1 VWVRFPRI
9 SRMQNGILPGNINA
23 LPTTLASN
31 IANHQ
36 YVHQNYHST
45 SSSSKHCYK
54 EFIFL
59 LKIYWIP
66 LPRSNIRHIRDK
78 DAESIRRASKERGG
92 AKSGTDPAL
101 SSADFTTCAHD
112 QCMNGAHVEAPTRVR
127 TPHARTHN
135 THTHT
140 HTGTSPPLPP
150 PARES
155 VYEDPRERHPSEIA
169 SCHASCDHYGG
180 FPAGSRRRIWQLRSE
195 TVNGRRERR

>member
-1 VWVRFPRI
+1 MWVRFPRI

-78 DAESIRRASKERGG
+78 DAESIRRASEERGG

-127 TPHARTHN
+127 TPHARTH
-135 THTHT
+135 THTRT
-140 HTGTSPPLPP
+140 HIQAHHRHCLRR
-150 PARES
+150 RES
-155 VYEDPRERHPSEIA
+155 PFMRILANVIQAKLRAVTRLAIITGDSRPDRAVEFDSSEVK
-169 SCHASCDHYGG
+169 
-180 FPAGSRRRIWQLRSE
+180 R
-195 TVNGRRERR
+195 